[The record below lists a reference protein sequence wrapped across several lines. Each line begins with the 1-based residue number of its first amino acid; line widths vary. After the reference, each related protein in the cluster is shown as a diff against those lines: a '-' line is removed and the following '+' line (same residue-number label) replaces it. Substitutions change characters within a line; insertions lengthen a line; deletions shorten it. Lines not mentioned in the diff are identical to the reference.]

1 VLTLVDTNVLVYR
14 FDGRFPE
21 KQATADRL
29 LRDGLE
35 DDSLRVA
42 HQAIVEFVAAVTRPA
57 PDGASILPRRA
68 ALVEAEDLLR
78 QFPVIYPDE
87 QVVRAALLG
96 MATYEFSW
104 FDAHMWAYA
113 EVNGLGILW
122 SQDFQHE
129 RYYGRVQVLNPFAD
143 VGGGES
149 GGG

>member
-1 VLTLVDTNVLVYR
+1 
-14 FDGRFPE
+14 
-21 KQATADRL
+21 
-29 LRDGLE
+29 
-35 DDSLRVA
+35 
-42 HQAIVEFVAAVTRPA
+42 
-57 PDGASILPRRA
+57 
-68 ALVEAEDLLR
+68 VEAEDLLR

-87 QVVRAALLG
+87 QVVRVALLG

-104 FDAHMWAYA
+104 FDAHMLAYA

-122 SQDFQHE
+122 SEDFQHK